1 MENAVNQSKTVLKT
15 SKLGFFISIATAVL
29 AGITFSI
36 AICTP
41 PLSGPFC
48 SGTCFEYPYLNIAE
62 RFPRDYY
69 WMYPAIILSFLYL
82 IMMICLHQVASSHK
96 KVYGMI
102 GAAFA
107 LLSAMIL
114 SVDYY
119 LQVSV
124 IPPSLLAGE
133 TDGIALLTQFNPH
146 GVFIVLEELGFM
158 LMILSLFAVTP
169 LFDGKNALD
178 KWLLWIPIVCLVV
191 AILSFTLISVS
202 FGIERAYRF
211 EVAVIS
217 IAWLELIVWSILL
230 ARYFKRMHQGSNI

>member
-1 MENAVNQSKTVLKT
+1 MENTMTNSEVSRKT
-15 SKLGFFISIATAVL
+15 SKLGFILSIATAVL
-29 AGITFSI
+29 AAITFGI

-48 SGTCFEYPYLNIAE
+48 ISGCFEYPYLNIAE

-69 WMYPAIILSFLYL
+69 WMYPAILLSFLYL
-82 IMMICLHQVASSHK
+82 SMMICLYQAAPVQK

-107 LLSAMIL
+107 LLSALIL
-114 SVDYY
+114 TVDYY
-119 LQVSV
+119 IQVSI

-146 GVFIVLEELGFM
+146 GIFIVLEEMGFM
-158 LMILSLFAVTP
+158 LIVLSLFVVTP
-169 LFDGKNALD
+169 MFDGKNGLERS
-178 KWLLWIPIVCLVV
+178 LRWIGIVCCFLAVL
-191 AILSFTLISVS
+191 AFTLIALS
-202 FGIERAYRF
+202 FGIEREYRF
-211 EVAVIS
+211 EVAIIS

-230 ARYFKRMHQGSNI
+230 ARFFKRKNVNS